1 MEGPFVRITTAL
13 PSEQCADAPIAF
25 LDRDGVINR
34 GRAGYVNRPSEVEL
48 LDGAAE
54 AIGRLKRHG
63 YLVCVV
69 TNQSPISRGLW
80 GPTQLDAIHQHVQT
94 ALLALDED
102 AHIDAFITC
111 PHRYEDGCGCRKPLP
126 AMLALG
132 HRMLRLHP
140 VGPTPLANAGPQH
153 YPVDWWGEPPKA
165 PHVQDA
171 MVGDRRSDLGAGW
184 GFGARLFRVSGHVG
198 LDQVIDRV
206 LDEHDGGDDFQP

>member
-13 PSEQCADAPIAF
+13 SADQRVGAPIAF

-54 AIGRLKRHG
+54 AIGRLKRRG

-69 TNQSPISRGLW
+69 TNQSPLSRGLW
-80 GPTQLDAIHQHVQT
+80 GPSQLEAIHRHLQEE
-94 ALLALDED
+94 LLRHDDD
-102 AHIDAFITC
+102 AHVDAFITC

-126 AMLALG
+126 TMLALG
-132 HRMLRLHP
+132 HRLLRTEVAEPSSLTN
-140 VGPTPLANAGPQH
+140 VGPQH
-153 YPVDWWGEPPKA
+153 HPVNWWGKPPKS
-165 PHVQDA
+165 PHPMDA

-184 GFGARLFRVSGHVG
+184 GFGTRLFKVSGHLG
-198 LDQVIDRV
+198 LSQVIERV
-206 LDEHDGGDDFQP
+206 IDADDQGDAFQP